1 MRILCIGNI
10 EGWMEIHL
18 RQMLAGFERRGCVT
32 AVADYNRMGRRFGF
46 LKSSETGE
54 FELRQRRL
62 EKICAAF
69 QPDLILFAISRM
81 KFDFPRLR
89 SYYPGRICVWDY
101 DGPNWKCYE
110 QKEWLHSIDLLLTV
124 SRPVARELT
133 GSGFR
138 AVYLPHGVDCDYY
151 SPGTPSPAEMRKF
164 GAEVSYVGR
173 ATARRARFCRAIADR
188 KPALYGRRWRKLPEC
203 RDSILAECVRTRS
216 DVIGRDIVTIYRASR
231 CMINI
236 LQEPLCDYHTIL
248 SLQLFA
254 IPATGTPLVA
264 EEVEELADAF
274 EPGRE
279 ILSFRTPE
287 EMTEQVER
295 LLRDPRTAAAIG
307 AAGRA
312 RCLRSH
318 THDRRTEELLRLLK

>member
-1 MRILCIGNI
+1 M
-10 EGWMEIHL
+10 
-18 RQMLAGFERRGCVT
+18 
-32 AVADYNRMGRRFGF
+32 
-46 LKSSETGE
+46 
-54 FELRQRRL
+54 
-62 EKICAAF
+62 
-69 QPDLILFAISRM
+69 
-81 KFDFPRLR
+81 
-89 SYYPGRICVWDY
+89 
-101 DGPNWKCYE
+101 
-110 QKEWLHSIDLLLTV
+110 
-124 SRPVARELT
+124 
-133 GSGFR
+133 
-138 AVYLPHGVDCDYY
+138 
-151 SPGTPSPAEMRKF
+151 
-164 GAEVSYVGR
+164 GR

-287 EMTEQVER
+287 EMAEQVER